1 MWVLIYLLIYLVPV
15 AFIVLAFALIGGA
28 AARIYRNGKRSFK
41 EVKPLVDKL
50 ASDAQRAQQR
60 GMSFADR
67 GQKMA
72 EAVDEISG
80 RWAFI
85 VEEFTEAQKS
95 PVVRLAGVAG
105 KFMGDR
111 SRNK

>member
-15 AFIVLAFALIGGA
+15 AFILLAFFLIGSAGA
-28 AARIYRNGKRSFK
+28 RVYRSGKRAFK
-41 EVKPLVDKL
+41 DVKPLVDKL
-50 ASDAQRAQQR
+50 ASDAQRAQER

-72 EAVDEISG
+72 EAVDEMGG

-85 VEEFTEAQKS
+85 VEQFTESQKS
-95 PVVRLAGVAG
+95 PVVKLAGVAG
-105 KFMGDR
+105 RFMGER
-111 SRNK
+111 PSK